1 MMEDKYVYVE
11 LKTLQVYQCFTNYSV
26 YEPFQLWSML
36 TYIKKFSVRMYSSRN
51 YIIHTHTHTHT
62 HDTTLVSKSII
73 RTQTRTGIQPTQSN
87 CTQSIHKRECEM
99 HG

>member
-1 MMEDKYVYVE
+1 MEDKYVYVE

-51 YIIHTHTHTHT
+51 YITHTHTHT
-62 HDTTLVSKSII
+62 RYNISIKKHHTNTDKNWYTTYSVKLYTEYS
-73 RTQTRTGIQPTQSN
+73 Q
-87 CTQSIHKRECEM
+87 KRM
-99 HG
+99 